1 MLRCNMS
8 DTENKTKRWHFSRQ
22 LDISVLIQLVF
33 LATLIVGTW
42 VNLQNQLSL
51 MQHDIT
57 RLLETQ
63 KQFQQRIE
71 ELSRTSIT
79 YEYRLRAIERRLPD
93 ADIGK
98 DGAM

>member
-1 MLRCNMS
+1 MS
-8 DTENKTKRWHFSRQ
+8 ENENKTKQWRFNRQ
-22 LDISVLIQLVF
+22 INISILIQLVF

-63 KQFQQRIE
+63 KQFQQRLE
-71 ELSRTSIT
+71 ELSRSSLC
-79 YEYRLRAIERRLPD
+79 YEYRLRAIEKKLPD
-93 ADIGK
+93 ADIGQK
-98 DGAM
+98 QLN

>member
-1 MLRCNMS
+1 MS
-8 DTENKTKRWHFSRQ
+8 ETENKTKRWHFNRQ
-22 LDISVLIQLVF
+22 INISVLIQLVF